1 MKIVVFDL
9 DETLGYFT
17 ELGIFWDSLA
27 HYMKIKQKP
36 ELVQSDFNASLD
48 LFPEFLRP
56 NIINILNY
64 LKTKKASSCCHK
76 IMIYTN
82 NTGPST
88 WANHIIEYF
97 ESKTGCKIIDQVIA
111 AFRINGKNVEI
122 CRTTHNKTH
131 EDLIRCTKIP
141 VNAEICYLDDTFYP
155 EMANDNIYYI
165 NIKPYYHDL
174 QFDYMLDKFVKSDA
188 GKRLLTTSEMQVEF
202 TDIMNKHIK
211 LYRYKCLDKDLKEY
225 EIDKILGKQ
234 ILNHLH
240 EFFNKSKKNI
250 TLKNRGKRKN
260 RTFKKY

>member
-1 MKIVVFDL
+1 
-9 DETLGYFT
+9 
-17 ELGIFWDSLA
+17 
-27 HYMKIKQKP
+27 
-36 ELVQSDFNASLD
+36 
-48 LFPEFLRP
+48 
-56 NIINILNY
+56 
-64 LKTKKASSCCHK
+64 
-76 IMIYTN
+76 MIYTN
-82 NTGPST
+82 NTGPRT

-97 ESKTGCKIIDQVIA
+97 ESKTGCKLIDQVIA

-174 QFDYMLDKFVKSDA
+174 QFDYMLDKFVKSDL
-188 GKRLLTTSEMQVEF
+188 GKNIVAEKDEF
-202 TDIMNKHIK
+202 NDIMNKHIK
-211 LYRYKCLDKDLKEY
+211 LYRYKCLDKDLKEC

-250 TLKNRGKRKN
+250 TLKNRRKRKN
-260 RTFKKY
+260 ITFKKH